1 MSNNDFKI
9 ISTPLEDVM
18 EDRFGR
24 YSKYIIQERALPD
37 ARDGLKPVQRR
48 ILYAMHKDGNVFTRP
63 TRKSAKTVGL
73 VIGNY
78 HPHGDSSVYD
88 AMVRMSQE
96 WKMREPLIDMQG
108 NNGSIDDDPA
118 AAMRYTEARL
128 GKISKLLLTDI
139 DKNTVSF
146 VPNFDDTEQEP
157 TVLPASYPNLLVNG
171 STGIAAGYATNIA
184 PHNLTEIIEA
194 TIFRIMN
201 PECTLD
207 DIMELVPGPDFPTG
221 GIVQGRS
228 GIKEAFETG
237 KGKVVLRAKTEVLT
251 QRLVHQI
258 VITEIPYEVVKSKL
272 VMKLDDIR
280 LSKEVDGIVDVRD
293 ETDRTGMRIVVDVR
307 KDVDVNMILNY
318 FYKNSD
324 LQVNYNYN
332 MIAILNKRPKQ
343 LGLIDLVDAFVSHRE
358 VIIESRS
365 KHDLAVK
372 EKRCHILEGLMKA
385 ISVLDDV
392 IQLIRA
398 SKNKADAKN
407 RLINKYSF
415 TDVQAEAIVSLQLYR
430 LTNTDIVELKEEFAQ
445 LMKDMEELQAIL
457 SNKSILHDVI
467 IRELKEAHEQ
477 FPSERLTEIHDEVEE
492 IVIDRTSMIANER
505 VMFTLSRDGYL
516 KRVSMRS
523 YNALLDTTTG
533 IKESDVI
540 IGQVEADLL
549 DTILIFT
556 NQGNYA
562 FLPVYQIEEAKWK
575 DIGSHL
581 GKYVKMENEEK
592 IVDALVVKGFET
604 NAWIIS
610 MSKKGM
616 IKRTPIGEWVLQRNS
631 KTSSAMN
638 LTKGDEIIRTF
649 VAYQESDIVVMSKEG
664 FTVRY
669 SINEIPSTSTRSK
682 GVRAINLGKG
692 DEVAAAAI
700 IDESTNS
707 LIILTEKALTKRVKA
722 TDITSFRRPAKGELI
737 AKKVVSNPNVV
748 RYLFAGQLVS
758 EIWVQNSELRKLQF
772 KDFALMSKTATYS
785 LALTSDE
792 AWFAYQG
799 IEEVKQVDLP
809 EEPEEMPSN
818 DDFDVLRFDLDE

>member
-1 MSNNDFKI
+1 MSNNDLKI

-184 PHNLTEIIEA
+184 PHNLSEIIEA
-194 TIFRIMN
+194 TIYRIMN
-201 PECTLD
+201 PECSLD
-207 DIMELVPGPDFPTG
+207 DILKLVPGPDFPTG

-293 ETDRTGMRIVVDVR
+293 ETDRNGMRIVVDVR

-343 LGLIDLVDAFVSHRE
+343 LGLIELIDAFIAHRE

-365 KHDLAVK
+365 RHELTVK

-398 SKNKADAKN
+398 SKDKADAKA

-415 TDVQAEAIVSLQLYR
+415 TDIQAEAIVSLQLYR

-457 SNKSILHDVI
+457 SNISVLHDVI
-467 IRELKEAHEQ
+467 ISELKEAHEQ

-492 IVIDRTSMIANER
+492 IIIDKTSMIANER
-505 VMFTLSRDGYL
+505 VMFTLSKDGYL

-523 YNALLDTTTG
+523 YNALPDTSTG

-540 IGQVEADLL
+540 IGQVEADML
-549 DTILIFT
+549 DTVLIFT

-562 FLPVYQIEEAKWK
+562 YLPIYQLEEAKWK

-592 IVDALVVKGFET
+592 IVDALVVKNFET
-604 NAWIIS
+604 NSWIVS
-610 MSKKGM
+610 LSKKGM
-616 IKRTPIGEWVLQRNS
+616 IKRTPIAEWVLQRNS

-649 VAYQESDIVVMSKEG
+649 AAYNESDIVIVTKEG

-692 DEVAAAAI
+692 DEVATAAI
-700 IDESTNS
+700 IDENTNS
-707 LIILTEKALTKRVKA
+707 LVVLTEKALIKRVKA
-722 TDITSFRRPAKGELI
+722 VDITSFKRPAKGELI

-748 RYLFAGQLVS
+748 RYLFSGQLAS

-792 AWFAYQG
+792 AWFAYLG
-799 IEEVKQVDLP
+799 IEEVRQVALP
-809 EEPEEMPSN
+809 DKPEEMPSN
-818 DDFDVLRFDLDE
+818 DDFDMLRFSLDE

>member
-1 MSNNDFKI
+1 MSNDELKI

-108 NNGSIDDDPA
+108 NNGSVDDDPA

-128 GKISKLLLTDI
+128 GKISKLLLNDI
-139 DKNTVSF
+139 DKSTVIF

-157 TVLPASYPNLLVNG
+157 TVLPASFPNLLVNG

-184 PHNLTEIIEA
+184 PHNLSEIIEA
-194 TIFRIMN
+194 TIYRIEN
-201 PECTLD
+201 PKCTLD
-207 DIMELVPGPDFPTG
+207 DILEIVPGPDFPTG
-221 GIVQGRS
+221 GIVQGRD
-228 GIKEAFETG
+228 GIRDAFETG

-272 VMKLDDIR
+272 VMKLDEIR

-293 ETDRTGMRIVVDVR
+293 ETDRNGMRIVVDIR

-332 MIAILNKRPKQ
+332 MIAILSKRPKQ
-343 LGLIDLVDAFVSHRE
+343 LSFIELIDAFISHRE

-365 KHDLAVK
+365 KHELTVK
-372 EKRCHILEGLMKA
+372 EKRCHILEGLIKA

-398 SKNKADAKN
+398 SKDKGDAKT

-415 TDVQAEAIVSLQLYR
+415 TDIQAEAIVSLQLYR
-430 LTNTDIVELKEEFAQ
+430 LTNTDIVELKEEFSI
-445 LMKDMEELQAIL
+445 LMKEIEALQAIL
-457 SNKSILHDVI
+457 NSKRVLHNTI
-467 IRELKEAHEQ
+467 IQELKEAHEQ

-505 VMFTLSRDGYL
+505 VMFTLSKDGYL

-523 YNALLDTTTG
+523 FNALPDAITG
-533 IKESDVI
+533 IKESDII
-540 IGQVEADLL
+540 IGQVEADML

-562 FLPVYQIEEAKWK
+562 FLPVYQVEEAKWK

-581 GKYVKMENEEK
+581 SKFVKMENEEK
-592 IVDALVVKGFET
+592 IVDALVVKDFET
-604 NAWIIS
+604 NSWIIS
-610 MSKKGM
+610 LSKKGM

-638 LTKGDEIIRTF
+638 LTKGDEIIRTL
-649 VAYQESDIVVMSKEG
+649 VAYQDSDVVIMTKEG

-669 SINEIPSTSTRSK
+669 PINEIPSTSTRSK
-682 GVRAINLGKG
+682 GVKAINLGKG
-692 DEVAAAAI
+692 DEVASAI
-700 IDESTNS
+700 VIDDRTNS
-707 LIILTEKALTKRVKA
+707 IIVITEKALIKRVKA
-722 TDITSFRRPAKGELI
+722 TDITSYRRPAKGELI
-737 AKKVVSNPNVV
+737 AKKVVSNPNIV
-748 RYLFAGQLVS
+748 RYLFAGQLNS
-758 EIWVQNSELRKLQF
+758 EIWLKNSELHKYQF

-785 LALTSDE
+785 LAVIPDE
-792 AWFAYQG
+792 IWFAYHG
-799 IEEVKQVDLP
+799 IEEVQQIELP
-809 EEPEEMPSN
+809 DEPEEMPSN
-818 DDFDVLRFDLDE
+818 DDFDVMRFDLDE

>member
-1 MSNNDFKI
+1 MSNNDLKI

-184 PHNLTEIIEA
+184 PHNLSEIIEA
-194 TIFRIMN
+194 TIYRIMN
-201 PECTLD
+201 PECSLD
-207 DIMELVPGPDFPTG
+207 DILKLVPGPDFPTG

-293 ETDRTGMRIVVDVR
+293 ETDRNGMRIVVDVR

-343 LGLIDLVDAFVSHRE
+343 LGLIELIDAFIAHRE

-365 KHDLAVK
+365 RHELTVK

-398 SKNKADAKN
+398 SKDKADAKA

-415 TDVQAEAIVSLQLYR
+415 TDIQAEAIVSLQLYR

-457 SNKSILHDVI
+457 SNISVLHDVI
-467 IRELKEAHEQ
+467 ISELKEAHEQ

-492 IVIDRTSMIANER
+492 IIIDKTSMIANER
-505 VMFTLSRDGYL
+505 VMFTLSKDGYL

-523 YNALLDTTTG
+523 YNALPDTSTG

-540 IGQVEADLL
+540 IGQVEADML
-549 DTILIFT
+549 DTVLIFT

-562 FLPVYQIEEAKWK
+562 YLPIYQLEEAKWK

-592 IVDALVVKGFET
+592 IVDALVVKNFET
-604 NAWIIS
+604 NSWIVS
-610 MSKKGM
+610 LSKKGM
-616 IKRTPIGEWVLQRNS
+616 IKRTPIAEWVLQRNS

-649 VAYQESDIVVMSKEG
+649 AAYYESDIVIVTKEG

-692 DEVAAAAI
+692 DEVATATI
-700 IDESTNS
+700 IDENTNS
-707 LIILTEKALTKRVKA
+707 LVVLTEKALIKRVKA
-722 TDITSFRRPAKGELI
+722 VDITSFKRPAKGELI

-748 RYLFAGQLVS
+748 RYLFSGQLAS

-792 AWFAYQG
+792 AWFAYLG
-799 IEEVKQVDLP
+799 IEEVRQVALP
-809 EEPEEMPSN
+809 DKPEEMPSN
-818 DDFDVLRFDLDE
+818 DDFDMLRFSLDE